1 MRAIE
6 RDFPLTLVT
15 NNNVLSGVRK
25 TGRVNRRRPRS
36 SISKRVVRLSGL
48 LAKDQFAPNGA
59 NDSHRDEKRARRDRI
74 EFEARADM
82 VLT

>member
-1 MRAIE
+1 
-6 RDFPLTLVT
+6 
-15 NNNVLSGVRK
+15 LSEK
-25 TGRVNRRRPRS
+25 NWS
-36 SISKRVVRLSGL
+36 SQSTSSKVIDLEARGQVVWL